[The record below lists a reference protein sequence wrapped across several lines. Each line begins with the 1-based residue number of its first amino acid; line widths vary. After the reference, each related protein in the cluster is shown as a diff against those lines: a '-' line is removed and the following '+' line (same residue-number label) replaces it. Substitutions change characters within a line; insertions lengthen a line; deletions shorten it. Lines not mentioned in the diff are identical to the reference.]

1 MLACGVQI
9 VGAKRSAT
17 VAFEAQEGVSPY
29 AIGSTPD
36 VDDTNR
42 QPGTG
47 PDDTGTNT
55 EDRPIV
61 VGRDSCRVVRR
72 RVESGAQD
80 YADAINPDLQ
90 YEIMQTLF
98 RLDPL
103 DALRLAASDRQHWQI
118 LESIESSIVC
128 ASALMPTD
136 VPITA
141 HRLLAAN
148 IGFSRRLG
156 GGTSPQDW
164 EAAVAAS
171 LMEGFVRF
179 LFTGG
184 CVTLAAARTQ
194 RDSIAHAR
202 YTEYDTTHAG
212 DAVTVILDEMT
223 LEERVSSL
231 YEWIMKGGFGAF
243 LAKHRQSKFRTLL
256 PTRGVC
262 RGYFSR
268 HDYQKYL
275 LHLEAVG
282 VRVGNHPRR
291 LWESIVGSGLS
302 TEGLALQPI
311 LSFPQTCGRIFPDA
325 IDRAERP
332 LTWRDQASGEM
343 RTAPIGSPD
352 AEAVIRDHLDDMV
365 RQHMVGPC
373 AQIQAAGDLGV
384 PTFSDF
390 FPGAIYLANMVP
402 DVAMMMDL
410 RSPRIERLLGKA
422 FQY

>member
-1 MLACGVQI
+1 MI
-9 VGAKRSAT
+9 VAS
-17 VAFEAQEGVSPY
+17 
-29 AIGSTPD
+29 
-36 VDDTNR
+36 
-42 QPGTG
+42 
-47 PDDTGTNT
+47 
-55 EDRPIV
+55 
-61 VGRDSCRVVRR
+61 RDARRVVRR
-72 RVESGAQD
+72 RIESGAQD

-118 LESIESSIVC
+118 LESIESSIVR

-212 DAVTVILDEMT
+212 DAVT
-223 LEERVSSL
+223 
-231 YEWIMKGGFGAF
+231 GGFGAF

-291 LWESIVGSGLS
+291 LWRASLARPS

-311 LSFPQTCGRIFPDA
+311 SPFPKPMVALSRR
-325 IDRAERP
+325 DRPRRAPAHVARS
-332 LTWRDQASGEM
+332 ASGEM
-343 RTAPIGSPD
+343 RTAPIGSQTPKPPS
-352 AEAVIRDHLDDMV
+352 ATIWTNGAP
-365 RQHMVGPC
+365 HMVGPC